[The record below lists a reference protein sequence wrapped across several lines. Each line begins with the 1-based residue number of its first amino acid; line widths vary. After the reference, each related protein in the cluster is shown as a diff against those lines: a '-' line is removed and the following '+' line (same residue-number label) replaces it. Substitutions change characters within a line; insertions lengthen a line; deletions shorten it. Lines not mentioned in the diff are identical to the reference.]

1 MLAQLRADD
10 DLTET
15 SDLFKIAMRQMPGA
29 FHRNEKARLVGKLKA
44 ARDRKRP
51 TAGKNKIEAR
61 VSGVSTPKR
70 KNPLG

>member
-1 MLAQLRADD
+1 
-10 DLTET
+10 
-15 SDLFKIAMRQMPGA
+15 MRQMPA
-29 FHRNEKARLVGKLKA
+29 PFHRYEKARLVGKLKA